1 VIDSQEQTELQM
13 ELAMLTG
20 HSFRVTF
27 LDAATHAGFG
37 PNETMLQA
45 NWSSSAMPL
54 KYTRDRRTIPM
65 NMIKDVARSMR
76 QGWCPG
82 QLVESADQF
91 RGDGFVKENAKLL
104 PATTIDTEDFD
115 PLIYY
120 LLPSA
125 LDEKNQNT
133 YKYHVASKIEP
144 WRLACTAQRQIAECL
159 AVGTEVEADPTL

>member
-1 VIDSQEQTELQM
+1 
-13 ELAMLTG
+13 
-20 HSFRVTF
+20 
-27 LDAATHAGFG
+27 
-37 PNETMLQA
+37 
-45 NWSSSAMPL
+45 
-54 KYTRDRRTIPM
+54 M

-91 RGDGFVKENAKLL
+91 RGDGFVKESAKFL
-104 PATTIDTEDFD
+104 PATTIDAEDFD

-133 YKYHVASKIEP
+133 YKYHVASKLEP

-159 AVGTEVEADPTL
+159 AVGTEVEADRLCSRCVTIRPECEV